1 MVGPASAIEYYGAQ
15 NMFSDLEEVLPQD
28 LFEQLKE
35 EGVLFETT
43 YTPTEEEMADG
54 AVERTFY
61 CGIRLDN
68 VSYFQEKGIML
79 EDMAI
84 GVIISG
90 NHQDLAL
97 DFINMLF
104 GRDSVMAIE
113 NMEG

>member
-54 AVERTFY
+54 RRGANLLLRHTP
-61 CGIRLDN
+61 GQR
-68 VSYFQEKGIML
+68 K
-79 EDMAI
+79 
-84 GVIISG
+84 
-90 NHQDLAL
+90 
-97 DFINMLF
+97 LF
-104 GRDSVMAIE
+104 PGKRNYAGRY
-113 NMEG
+113 GHRRYHFR